1 MKKKITAEKKSKNGD
16 VKNYDLSKNMQQNI
30 IENKKRD
37 KKIKQNLQEQES
49 ETLQPDFDF
58 SILDVEIDI
67 PELVVTKLDIE
78 IPEMDMDFPEI
89 EMPEMDIDIPS
100 LVENKDFEL
109 LDIDVFIEE

>member
-1 MKKKITAEKKSKNGD
+1 
-16 VKNYDLSKNMQQNI
+16 MQQNI
-30 IENKKRD
+30 IENKERD

-49 ETLQPDFDF
+49 EILEPDFDF

-89 EMPEMDIDIPS
+89 EIPEKDIDIAS
-100 LVENKDFEL
+100 LVENKDIEL
-109 LDIDVFIEE
+109 PDIDVFIEE